1 MCCFAICVSQ
11 VFYLNE
17 FYGSSIPRV
26 PIPRPP
32 PPSPPGICHF
42 VWEKLQMLHSGD
54 RHSYKNPMVRLKNR
68 VQMPHPRTT
77 LKLYFP
83 VERLQMPHFK
93 NVLEISNTKHMK
105 HPTQIVIIIAKKDHI
120 HLINI
125 NNSDYKLDYFNNTFL
140 IFRYFNIVNDNK
152 NR

>member
-1 MCCFAICVSQ
+1 MCCFAICVSH

-32 PPSPPGICHF
+32 PPSPPGIYHF
-42 VWEKLQMLHSGD
+42 VLEKLQMLHSGD
-54 RHSYKNPMVRLKNR
+54 RHLYKNPTVRLKNR
-68 VQMPHPRTT
+68 MQMPHPRTT

-83 VERLQMPHFK
+83 VERLQMAHFCPQLL
-93 NVLEISNTKHMK
+93 VISL
-105 HPTQIVIIIAKKDHI
+105 IIIAKKDHI

-125 NNSDYKLDYFNNTFL
+125 NDSDYKLDYFNNMFL
-140 IFRYFNIVNDNK
+140 MLGILIQ
-152 NR
+152 